1 MGFGTKRFI
10 SQRKLP
16 SLFIS
21 DEEIKY
27 TDQYKYLGVM
37 LDCNLTFQAHMNH
50 VYKLASHKIYLL
62 SKIRHYVNANAALS
76 IYKTK
81 ILPYL
86 DLGDI
91 FYLGSHQKS
100 TMKLQRLQNR
110 ALRVCI
116 RAAPR
121 TSTNALHVLAQ
132 VPLLEHRRLSHLR
145 NYMYKRKE
153 NPDYVVNAQL
163 PTRNFDAVMLKTI
176 KANYA
181 LVERSIFCKGS
192 WEWNSLD
199 TNQRSIP
206 TYNRFKTHKKR
217 WLNSTLQYA

>member
-1 MGFGTKRFI
+1 MQMIQCCTLVLPLLKELIETYKPICRCWCSRNRLTVNAHKTKSMVFGTKRFI

-27 TDQYKYLGVM
+27 TDQY
-37 LDCNLTFQAHMNH
+37 MNH
-50 VYKLASHKIYLL
+50 VYQLASHKIYLL
-62 SKIRHYVNANAALS
+62 SKIRQYVNANAALS

-81 ILPYL
+81 ILPYF

-100 TMKLQRLQNR
+100 TVKLQRLQNR
-110 ALRVCI
+110 ALQVCI
-116 RAAPR
+116 GAAPR

-145 NYMYKRKE
+145 N
-153 NPDYVVNAQL
+153 
-163 PTRNFDAVMLKTI
+163 
-176 KANYA
+176 
-181 LVERSIFCKGS
+181 
-192 WEWNSLD
+192 
-199 TNQRSIP
+199 
-206 TYNRFKTHKKR
+206 
-217 WLNSTLQYA
+217 